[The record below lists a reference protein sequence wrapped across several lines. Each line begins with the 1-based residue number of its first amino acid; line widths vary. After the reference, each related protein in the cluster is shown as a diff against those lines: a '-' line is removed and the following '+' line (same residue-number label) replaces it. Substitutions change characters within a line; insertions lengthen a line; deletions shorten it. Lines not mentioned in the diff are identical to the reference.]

1 MCFKNCEVQRCQ
13 DTFPY
18 SNVLITTH
26 QTIIK
31 TLSKMS
37 STRFSTPLKK
47 PKASK
52 NTEKDLSIQFEIK
65 NELVITAFFPFLFLM
80 HNVVFGNIFEL
91 LKVQIFK
98 FLCHQWLWG
107 VGGFQLGW
115 GRVVG
120 SLWES
125 ISCLNVLLFC
135 FLYNIIHSKTHI
147 LDSLKFELR
156 KSSLDFFRFYVF
168 KKCHSVSHSNN
179 SKVANNKNYYFKW

>member
-26 QTIIK
+26 HTIIK
-31 TLSKMS
+31 TPLKMS
-37 STRFSTPLKK
+37 SMRFSTLLKK

-80 HNVVFGNIFEL
+80 HNVMFGNIFEL

-107 VGGFQLGW
+107 VGVFSWGW
-115 GRVVG
+115 GGLGGVYERVFH
-120 SLWES
+120 
-125 ISCLNVLLFC
+125 VLMFFC
-135 FLYNIIHSKTHI
+135 FVFFITSFILKHTFWIH
-147 LDSLKFELR
+147 
-156 KSSLDFFRFYVF
+156 
-168 KKCHSVSHSNN
+168 
-179 SKVANNKNYYFKW
+179 